1 MRRNSQAASA
11 SIIHQSSHAI
21 ARQQLLKTPIPIKQP
36 LEIENQRVPQGTTD
50 TESLKPCVEP
60 QETTHADTPQPCVR
74 LKASAEPSTL
84 AIDTDLKNVCI
95 AITSLQLNAAREC
108 SEACYGA
115 EYISSP
121 TNTDDQPPCV
131 RPKTCKVN
139 LTFPANWSTR
149 IIGNTSEVTTAINPT
164 AIVEQEDSKKE
175 SVETLGPKNS
185 ISPEGNP
192 HKKAQPSSLECSTS
206 SGSLRAW
213 KNSSDYSP
221 SPYVELVS
229 LFTDV
234 TGVVRDKSGFRI
246 IANFCYTLNR
256 DSKPVIIKLRT
267 DGEEFQ
273 H

>member
-1 MRRNSQAASA
+1 MC
-11 SIIHQSSHAI
+11 SS
-21 ARQQLLKTPIPIKQP
+21 
-36 LEIENQRVPQGTTD
+36 
-50 TESLKPCVEP
+50 
-60 QETTHADTPQPCVR
+60 
-74 LKASAEPSTL
+74 
-84 AIDTDLKNVCI
+84 DL
-95 AITSLQLNAAREC
+95 
-108 SEACYGA
+108 
-115 EYISSP
+115 
-121 TNTDDQPPCV
+121 
-131 RPKTCKVN
+131 
-139 LTFPANWSTR
+139 
-149 IIGNTSEVTTAINPT
+149 TSEVTTAINPT

-213 KNSSDYSP
+213 KNSSGHSP

-246 IANFCYTLNR
+246 ITNFCYTLNR
-256 DSKPVIIKLRT
+256 DSKLVIIKLRT